1 MANKYRQS
9 LIKAVAFYEGI
20 SQRKATTI
28 VSSRI
33 KQIRAINKSL
43 KGSDIKLN
51 PYRQFEREYFGG
63 EETLYDRYQV
73 IYERFDHFLDK
84 YGNRDISF
92 IYNNKAITNVE
103 TNKELNN
110 IASIK
115 EYLQN
120 LQGYEN
126 VNIKNGI
133 IESSNDAAKRMSLA
147 YLGTFAKT
155 YYSMEDNEKKY
166 YTTKDYKKM
175 YI

>member
-1 MANKYRQS
+1 MLESGWEWGLIIMANKYRQS

-33 KQIRAINKSL
+33 KQIRALNKSL
-43 KGSDIKLN
+43 KGSDIKVN

-92 IYNNKAITNVE
+92 IYNNKEYNMTMAEVVNAYAKGEVSATFIRRAIQALENRY
-103 TNKELNN
+103 
-110 IASIK
+110 ADYIK
-115 EYLQN
+115 ANYN
-120 LQGYEN
+120 
-126 VNIKNGI
+126 
-133 IESSNDAAKRMSLA
+133 RH
-147 YLGTFAKT
+147 
-155 YYSMEDNEKKY
+155 
-166 YTTKDYKKM
+166 
-175 YI
+175 

>member
-33 KQIRAINKSL
+33 KQIRALNKSL
-43 KGSDIKLN
+43 KGSDIKIN

-84 YGNRDISF
+84 YGDRDISF
-92 IYNNKAITNVE
+92 IYNNKEYNMTMAEVVNAYAKGEVSATFIRRAIQALENRY
-103 TNKELNN
+103 
-110 IASIK
+110 ADYIK
-115 EYLQN
+115 ANYN
-120 LQGYEN
+120 
-126 VNIKNGI
+126 
-133 IESSNDAAKRMSLA
+133 RH
-147 YLGTFAKT
+147 
-155 YYSMEDNEKKY
+155 
-166 YTTKDYKKM
+166 
-175 YI
+175 

>member
-1 MANKYRQS
+1 MKVGGYGDLIIMANKYRQS

-92 IYNNKAITNVE
+92 VYNNKEYNMTMAEVVNAYAKGGVSATFIRRAIQA
-103 TNKELNN
+103 L
-110 IASIK
+110 
-115 EYLQN
+115 
-120 LQGYEN
+120 EN
-126 VNIKNGI
+126 RY
-133 IESSNDAAKRMSLA
+133 A
-147 YLGTFAKT
+147 
-155 YYSMEDNEKKY
+155 
-166 YTTKDYKKM
+166 DYIRAN
-175 YI
+175 YNRH

>member
-1 MANKYRQS
+1 MGGYGDLIIMANKYRQS
-9 LIKAVAFYEGI
+9 LIKAVAFYEGV

-84 YGNRDISF
+84 YGNRDVSF
-92 IYNNKAITNVE
+92 IYNNKEYNMTMKEVVNAYAKGEVSATFIRRAIQALENRY
-103 TNKELNN
+103 
-110 IASIK
+110 ADYIK
-115 EYLQN
+115 ANYN
-120 LQGYEN
+120 
-126 VNIKNGI
+126 
-133 IESSNDAAKRMSLA
+133 RH
-147 YLGTFAKT
+147 
-155 YYSMEDNEKKY
+155 
-166 YTTKDYKKM
+166 
-175 YI
+175 

>member
-1 MANKYRQS
+1 MGGYGDLIIMANKYRQS

-92 IYNNKAITNVE
+92 IYNNKEYNMTMAEVVNAYAKGEVSATFIRRAIQALENRY
-103 TNKELNN
+103 
-110 IASIK
+110 ADYIK
-115 EYLQN
+115 ANYN
-120 LQGYEN
+120 
-126 VNIKNGI
+126 
-133 IESSNDAAKRMSLA
+133 RH
-147 YLGTFAKT
+147 
-155 YYSMEDNEKKY
+155 
-166 YTTKDYKKM
+166 
-175 YI
+175 

>member
-1 MANKYRQS
+1 MGGYGDLIIMANKYRQS

-33 KQIRAINKSL
+33 KQIRAINKGL

-92 IYNNKAITNVE
+92 IYNNKEYNMTMKEVVNAYAKGEVSATFIRRAIQALENRY
-103 TNKELNN
+103 
-110 IASIK
+110 ADYIK
-115 EYLQN
+115 ANYN
-120 LQGYEN
+120 
-126 VNIKNGI
+126 
-133 IESSNDAAKRMSLA
+133 RH
-147 YLGTFAKT
+147 
-155 YYSMEDNEKKY
+155 
-166 YTTKDYKKM
+166 
-175 YI
+175 

>member
-33 KQIRAINKSL
+33 KQIRAINKGL

-73 IYERFDHFLDK
+73 IYERFSHFLDK
-84 YGNRDISF
+84 YGNRDVSF
-92 IYNNKAITNVE
+92 IYNNKEYNMTMAEVVNAYAKGEVSATFIRRAIQSLENRY
-103 TNKELNN
+103 
-110 IASIK
+110 ADYIK
-115 EYLQN
+115 ANYN
-120 LQGYEN
+120 
-126 VNIKNGI
+126 
-133 IESSNDAAKRMSLA
+133 RH
-147 YLGTFAKT
+147 
-155 YYSMEDNEKKY
+155 
-166 YTTKDYKKM
+166 
-175 YI
+175 

>member
-33 KQIRAINKSL
+33 KQIRALNKSL
-43 KGSDIKLN
+43 KGSDIKVN

-84 YGNRDISF
+84 YGDRDISF
-92 IYNNKAITNVE
+92 IYNNKEYNMTMAEVINAYAKGEVSATFIRRAIQALENRY
-103 TNKELNN
+103 
-110 IASIK
+110 ADYIK
-115 EYLQN
+115 ANYN
-120 LQGYEN
+120 
-126 VNIKNGI
+126 
-133 IESSNDAAKRMSLA
+133 RH
-147 YLGTFAKT
+147 
-155 YYSMEDNEKKY
+155 
-166 YTTKDYKKM
+166 
-175 YI
+175 

>member
-84 YGNRDISF
+84 YGDRDISF
-92 IYNNKAITNVE
+92 IYNNKEYNMTMAEVVNAYAKGEASATFIRRAIQALENRY
-103 TNKELNN
+103 
-110 IASIK
+110 ADYIK
-115 EYLQN
+115 ANYN
-120 LQGYEN
+120 
-126 VNIKNGI
+126 
-133 IESSNDAAKRMSLA
+133 RH
-147 YLGTFAKT
+147 
-155 YYSMEDNEKKY
+155 
-166 YTTKDYKKM
+166 
-175 YI
+175 

>member
-33 KQIRAINKSL
+33 KQIRTLNKSL
-43 KGSDIKLN
+43 KGSDIKVN

-84 YGNRDISF
+84 YGDRDISF
-92 IYNNKAITNVE
+92 IYNNKEYNMTMAEVVNAYAKGEVSATFIRRAIQALENRY
-103 TNKELNN
+103 
-110 IASIK
+110 ADYIK
-115 EYLQN
+115 ANYN
-120 LQGYEN
+120 
-126 VNIKNGI
+126 
-133 IESSNDAAKRMSLA
+133 RH
-147 YLGTFAKT
+147 
-155 YYSMEDNEKKY
+155 
-166 YTTKDYKKM
+166 
-175 YI
+175 

>member
-33 KQIRAINKSL
+33 KQIRALNKSL

-84 YGNRDISF
+84 YGNRVISF
-92 IYNNKAITNVE
+92 IYNNKEYNMTMAEVVNAYAKGEVSATFIRRAIQALENRY
-103 TNKELNN
+103 
-110 IASIK
+110 ADYIK
-115 EYLQN
+115 ANYN
-120 LQGYEN
+120 
-126 VNIKNGI
+126 
-133 IESSNDAAKRMSLA
+133 RH
-147 YLGTFAKT
+147 
-155 YYSMEDNEKKY
+155 
-166 YTTKDYKKM
+166 
-175 YI
+175 

>member
-33 KQIRAINKSL
+33 KQIRALNKSL
-43 KGSDIKLN
+43 KGSDIKVN

-92 IYNNKAITNVE
+92 IYNNKEYNMTMAEVINAYAKGEVSATFIRRAIQALENRY
-103 TNKELNN
+103 
-110 IASIK
+110 ADYIK
-115 EYLQN
+115 ANYN
-120 LQGYEN
+120 
-126 VNIKNGI
+126 
-133 IESSNDAAKRMSLA
+133 RH
-147 YLGTFAKT
+147 
-155 YYSMEDNEKKY
+155 
-166 YTTKDYKKM
+166 
-175 YI
+175 

>member
-1 MANKYRQS
+1 MGGYGDLIIMANKYRQS

-33 KQIRAINKSL
+33 KQIRAINKGL

-92 IYNNKAITNVE
+92 NYNNKEYNMTMKEVVNAYAKGEVSATFIRRAIQALENRY
-103 TNKELNN
+103 
-110 IASIK
+110 ADYIK
-115 EYLQN
+115 ANYN
-120 LQGYEN
+120 
-126 VNIKNGI
+126 
-133 IESSNDAAKRMSLA
+133 RH
-147 YLGTFAKT
+147 
-155 YYSMEDNEKKY
+155 
-166 YTTKDYKKM
+166 
-175 YI
+175 

>member
-33 KQIRAINKSL
+33 KQIRALNKSL
-43 KGSDIKLN
+43 KGSDIKVN

-84 YGNRDISF
+84 YGDRDISF
-92 IYNNKAITNVE
+92 MYNNKEYNMTMAEVVNAYAKGEVSATFIRRAIQALENRY
-103 TNKELNN
+103 
-110 IASIK
+110 ADYIK
-115 EYLQN
+115 ANYN
-120 LQGYEN
+120 
-126 VNIKNGI
+126 
-133 IESSNDAAKRMSLA
+133 RH
-147 YLGTFAKT
+147 
-155 YYSMEDNEKKY
+155 
-166 YTTKDYKKM
+166 
-175 YI
+175 

>member
-33 KQIRAINKSL
+33 KQIRAINKGL

-92 IYNNKAITNVE
+92 NYNNKEYNMTMKEVVNAYAKGEVSATFIRRAIQALENRY
-103 TNKELNN
+103 
-110 IASIK
+110 ADYIK
-115 EYLQN
+115 ANYN
-120 LQGYEN
+120 
-126 VNIKNGI
+126 
-133 IESSNDAAKRMSLA
+133 RH
-147 YLGTFAKT
+147 
-155 YYSMEDNEKKY
+155 
-166 YTTKDYKKM
+166 
-175 YI
+175 

>member
-1 MANKYRQS
+1 MGGYGDLIIMANKYRQS

-63 EETLYDRYQV
+63 EETFYDRYQV

-84 YGNRDISF
+84 YGNRDVSF
-92 IYNNKAITNVE
+92 IYNNKEYNMTMTEVVNAYAKGEVSATFIRRAIQSLENRY
-103 TNKELNN
+103 
-110 IASIK
+110 ADYIK
-115 EYLQN
+115 ANYN
-120 LQGYEN
+120 
-126 VNIKNGI
+126 
-133 IESSNDAAKRMSLA
+133 RH
-147 YLGTFAKT
+147 
-155 YYSMEDNEKKY
+155 
-166 YTTKDYKKM
+166 
-175 YI
+175 

>member
-1 MANKYRQS
+1 MKVGGYGDLIIMANKYRQS

-33 KQIRAINKSL
+33 KQIRAINKGL

-92 IYNNKAITNVE
+92 IYNNKEYNMTMKEVVNAYAKGEVSATFIRRAIQALENRY
-103 TNKELNN
+103 
-110 IASIK
+110 ADYIK
-115 EYLQN
+115 ANYN
-120 LQGYEN
+120 
-126 VNIKNGI
+126 
-133 IESSNDAAKRMSLA
+133 RH
-147 YLGTFAKT
+147 
-155 YYSMEDNEKKY
+155 
-166 YTTKDYKKM
+166 
-175 YI
+175 

>member
-1 MANKYRQS
+1 MGGYGDLIIMVNKYRQS

-73 IYERFDHFLDK
+73 IYERFNHFLDK

-92 IYNNKAITNVE
+92 IYNNKEYNMTMAEVVNAYAKGEVSATFIRRAIQALENRY
-103 TNKELNN
+103 
-110 IASIK
+110 ADYIK
-115 EYLQN
+115 ANYN
-120 LQGYEN
+120 
-126 VNIKNGI
+126 
-133 IESSNDAAKRMSLA
+133 RH
-147 YLGTFAKT
+147 
-155 YYSMEDNEKKY
+155 
-166 YTTKDYKKM
+166 
-175 YI
+175 

>member
-1 MANKYRQS
+1 MKVGGYGDLIIMANKYRQS
-9 LIKAVAFYEGI
+9 LIKAVALYEGI

-92 IYNNKAITNVE
+92 IYNNKEYNMTMAEVVNAYAKGEVSATFIRRAIQALENRY
-103 TNKELNN
+103 
-110 IASIK
+110 ADYIK
-115 EYLQN
+115 ANYN
-120 LQGYEN
+120 
-126 VNIKNGI
+126 
-133 IESSNDAAKRMSLA
+133 RH
-147 YLGTFAKT
+147 
-155 YYSMEDNEKKY
+155 
-166 YTTKDYKKM
+166 
-175 YI
+175 

>member
-1 MANKYRQS
+1 MGGYGDLIIMANKYRQS

-20 SQRKATTI
+20 SQRKATII

-92 IYNNKAITNVE
+92 IYNNKEYNMTMAEVVNAYAKGEVSATFIRRAIQALENRY
-103 TNKELNN
+103 
-110 IASIK
+110 ADYIK
-115 EYLQN
+115 ANYN
-120 LQGYEN
+120 
-126 VNIKNGI
+126 
-133 IESSNDAAKRMSLA
+133 RH
-147 YLGTFAKT
+147 
-155 YYSMEDNEKKY
+155 
-166 YTTKDYKKM
+166 
-175 YI
+175 

>member
-33 KQIRAINKSL
+33 KQIRALNKSL

-92 IYNNKAITNVE
+92 IYNNKEYNMTMAEVVNAYAKGEVSATFIRRAIQALENRY
-103 TNKELNN
+103 
-110 IASIK
+110 ADYIK
-115 EYLQN
+115 ANYN
-120 LQGYEN
+120 
-126 VNIKNGI
+126 
-133 IESSNDAAKRMSLA
+133 RH
-147 YLGTFAKT
+147 
-155 YYSMEDNEKKY
+155 
-166 YTTKDYKKM
+166 
-175 YI
+175 

>member
-1 MANKYRQS
+1 MGGYGDLIIMANKYRQS

-92 IYNNKAITNVE
+92 IYNNKEYYMTMAEVVNAYAKGEVSATFIRRAIQALENRY
-103 TNKELNN
+103 
-110 IASIK
+110 ADYIK
-115 EYLQN
+115 ANYN
-120 LQGYEN
+120 
-126 VNIKNGI
+126 
-133 IESSNDAAKRMSLA
+133 RH
-147 YLGTFAKT
+147 
-155 YYSMEDNEKKY
+155 
-166 YTTKDYKKM
+166 
-175 YI
+175 

>member
-1 MANKYRQS
+1 MGGYGDLIIMANKYRQS
-9 LIKAVAFYEGI
+9 LIKAVAFYEGV

-73 IYERFDHFLDK
+73 IYERFSHFLDK

-92 IYNNKAITNVE
+92 IYNNKEYNMTMAEVVNAYAKGEVSATFIRRAIQSLENRY
-103 TNKELNN
+103 
-110 IASIK
+110 ADYIK
-115 EYLQN
+115 ANYN
-120 LQGYEN
+120 
-126 VNIKNGI
+126 
-133 IESSNDAAKRMSLA
+133 RH
-147 YLGTFAKT
+147 
-155 YYSMEDNEKKY
+155 
-166 YTTKDYKKM
+166 
-175 YI
+175 

>member
-1 MANKYRQS
+1 MGGYGDLIIMANKYRQS

-92 IYNNKAITNVE
+92 IYNNKEYYMTMAEVVNVYAKGEVSATFIRRAIQALENRY
-103 TNKELNN
+103 
-110 IASIK
+110 ADYIK
-115 EYLQN
+115 ANYN
-120 LQGYEN
+120 
-126 VNIKNGI
+126 
-133 IESSNDAAKRMSLA
+133 RH
-147 YLGTFAKT
+147 
-155 YYSMEDNEKKY
+155 
-166 YTTKDYKKM
+166 
-175 YI
+175 

>member
-1 MANKYRQS
+1 MGGYGDLIIMANKYRQS

-33 KQIRAINKSL
+33 KQIRAINKGL

-92 IYNNKAITNVE
+92 IYNNKEYNMTMEEVVNAYAKGEVSATFIRRAIQALENRY
-103 TNKELNN
+103 
-110 IASIK
+110 ADYIK
-115 EYLQN
+115 ANYN
-120 LQGYEN
+120 
-126 VNIKNGI
+126 
-133 IESSNDAAKRMSLA
+133 RH
-147 YLGTFAKT
+147 
-155 YYSMEDNEKKY
+155 
-166 YTTKDYKKM
+166 
-175 YI
+175 

>member
-1 MANKYRQS
+1 MGGYGDLIIMANKYRQS

-92 IYNNKAITNVE
+92 IYNNKEYNMTMAEIVNAYAKGEVSATFIRRAIQALENRY
-103 TNKELNN
+103 
-110 IASIK
+110 ADYIK
-115 EYLQN
+115 ANYN
-120 LQGYEN
+120 
-126 VNIKNGI
+126 
-133 IESSNDAAKRMSLA
+133 RH
-147 YLGTFAKT
+147 
-155 YYSMEDNEKKY
+155 
-166 YTTKDYKKM
+166 
-175 YI
+175 

>member
-1 MANKYRQS
+1 MGGYGDLIIMANKYRQS

-73 IYERFDHFLDK
+73 IYERFDHFFDK

-92 IYNNKAITNVE
+92 IYNNKEYNMTMAEVVNAYAKGEVSATFIRRAIQALENRY
-103 TNKELNN
+103 
-110 IASIK
+110 ADYIK
-115 EYLQN
+115 ANYN
-120 LQGYEN
+120 
-126 VNIKNGI
+126 
-133 IESSNDAAKRMSLA
+133 RH
-147 YLGTFAKT
+147 
-155 YYSMEDNEKKY
+155 
-166 YTTKDYKKM
+166 
-175 YI
+175 

>member
-1 MANKYRQS
+1 MGGYGDLIIMANKYRQS

-92 IYNNKAITNVE
+92 IYNNKEYNMTMAEVVNAYAKGEVSTTFIRRAIQALENRY
-103 TNKELNN
+103 
-110 IASIK
+110 ADYIK
-115 EYLQN
+115 ANYN
-120 LQGYEN
+120 
-126 VNIKNGI
+126 
-133 IESSNDAAKRMSLA
+133 RH
-147 YLGTFAKT
+147 
-155 YYSMEDNEKKY
+155 
-166 YTTKDYKKM
+166 
-175 YI
+175 